1 MAQYREGFDRISY
14 YEIYDYKDLAQKIS
28 TDPLTSEGITQF
40 LEANRIDYE
49 LDSDSTNSE
58 GWGEP
63 VAPGHFRIGI
73 GSSTQDQREITWLHE
88 LGPLIY
94 RAGGTFRQPH
104 YNYMESLL
112 ESEATRFR
120 EDHPQFVQEAY
131 LKYVR

>member
-1 MAQYREGFDRISY
+1 MAEYREGFNPVSY
-14 YEIYDYKDLAQKIS
+14 YEIYDYKDLAAKIS
-28 TDPLTSEGITQF
+28 TDPLTPEGITQF

-49 LDSDSTNSE
+49 MDSTNSE
-58 GWGEP
+58 GCGES

-88 LGPLIY
+88 LGHLIY

-104 YNYMESLL
+104 HNYMESLL